1 MSASKVGDVVHY
13 FDKIHV
19 AILELTDELAVGDTL
34 KFVRAGEVLFE
45 QGIDSM
51 QIEHEQVE
59 RAEKGQSVG
68 VKTAEKVKEGAEAFK
83 VA

>member
-1 MSASKVGDVVHY
+1 MSESKAGEVVHY

-19 AILELTDELAVGDTL
+19 AILELTDALAVGDTL
-34 KFVRAGEVLFE
+34 KFVRTGEVVLE
-45 QGIDSM
+45 QEIDSM

-59 RAEKGQSVG
+59 SAGKGQSVG
-68 VKTAEKVKEGAEAFK
+68 IKTAEKVKEGAEAFK